1 VDILGEAPENPG
13 LSVVQYADSMN
24 DILDWIENG
33 AAAPA
38 VLVPNGLFG
47 PDIMMWCRTQDGG
60 SVILM
65 GQAKSYLTGGETTL
79 YAADVKKA
87 VESLWEDKWF
97 STITDPSVRPLVSS
111 LCPASVLSSLWGL

>member
-1 VDILGEAPENPG
+1 M
-13 LSVVQYADSMN
+13 VQYADSMN

-33 AAAPA
+33 TAAPA
-38 VLVPNGLFG
+38 VLVPNSLFG

-65 GQAKSYLTGGETTL
+65 VQAKSYLTGGETTL
-79 YAADVKKA
+79 YAANVKEA
-87 VESLWEDKWF
+87 VESLCEVKWF